1 MLDNKLAMVVASKA
15 VALIQARRL
24 SGTALN
30 GVTKDC
36 LYDAAR
42 SHGLMDHLPGGSE
55 GFTFILRPKPR
66 HVKTVNAAWRMV
78 FEMGAWR

>member
-30 GVTKDC
+30 GVTKNC

-42 SHGLMDHLPGGSE
+42 GHGLMDRLPGKSDHE
-55 GFTFILRPKPR
+55 FTLKPKPA
-66 HVKTVNAAWRMV
+66 HAKTVNAAWKMI
-78 FEMGAWR
+78 FEMGAWK